1 MYFDS
6 NIFIFAAIDRGK
18 LGQNCREIMKL
29 IDKQKI
35 SATASFIVI
44 DEVLWVLKR
53 NIGRDDAIK
62 IAKTMLS
69 MPIKW
74 ISVDESI
81 ILGAVEIFERTTL
94 DPRDS
99 IHISSMRNVGV
110 TTMVSED
117 KDFDKLEGIERINA
131 SGCLSG
137 S

>member
-18 LGQNCREIMKL
+18 LGKDCREIMKL

-35 SATASFIVI
+35 SAAASFIVI

-53 NIGRDDAIK
+53 NIGKEDAIK
-62 IAKTMLS
+62 IAKTMFS

-74 ISVDESI
+74 VNVDESI
-81 ILGAVEIFERTTL
+81 ILGTLDIFERMAL

-99 IHISSMRNVGV
+99 IHISSMRNVGL

-117 KDFDKLEGIERINA
+117 KDFDKVEGIERINA
-131 SGCLSG
+131 SECLSVL
-137 S
+137 